1 MKFGFF
7 LILSVCLAFFSAPG
21 PASGGQRTETPR
33 LVVED
38 MKGKLSPEKFQRFA
52 ADADAALQ
60 KAMQFWAIADRSQ
73 DTGKIRLELYPEYKG
88 HAFSVFQLEK
98 TGSGRQKVVR
108 LYGLESPQELFHKL
122 THALFPTEDKLVRN
136 MMGVPT
142 EERFGNSLSF
152 PLCGRNLDAWVAALR
167 QTGSYIPLRELGQDH
182 EAWGMTFEDKMP
194 VVSDR
199 KRQHASYLE
208 AGSFGDFLLKS
219 YGVDKVKAFHKASLQ
234 GDRPWAKIFG
244 QDLPRLET
252 QWIGGVEEYGRQ
264 NQDQVRS
271 LAKLWREDPKNA
283 CYETQGVKPPTKTP
297 GQPRRKSR

>member
-1 MKFGFF
+1 MNFYLF
-7 LILSVCLAFFSAPG
+7 LILSICLAFFGTPG
-21 PASGGQRTETPR
+21 PAKGGQRTETAL

-38 MKGKLSPEKFQRFA
+38 MKGALSPEKFQRFA

-60 KAMQFWAIADRSQ
+60 KAMEFWAMPDR
-73 DTGKIRLELYPEYKG
+73 TREGGKIRLELYPEHKG

-98 TGSGRQKVVR
+98 TRSGRQKVVR

-142 EERFGNSLSF
+142 EERFGNPLSF
-152 PLCGRNLDAWVAALR
+152 PLCGRSLDAWVVALR

-182 EAWGMTFEDKMP
+182 ESWGMTFQDNLPE
-194 VVSDR
+194 VSDR

-208 AGSFGDFLLKS
+208 AGSFGDFLLKG

-234 GDRPWAKIFG
+234 GERPWAKIFG
-244 QDLPRLET
+244 QDLSGLET
-252 QWIGGVEEYGRQ
+252 QWIQVVEDYGRQ
-264 NQDQVRS
+264 HQDQVRP
-271 LAKLWREDPKNA
+271 LAKLWQQDPNNA
-283 CYETQGVKPPTKTP
+283 CYETQGAKPPAKTS
-297 GQPRRKSR
+297 GQPKRKSR